1 MQQIATE
8 SRYFNT
14 AFEQNLELAKGF
26 LALDYVVFQ
35 HMMFKMP
42 RFASRI
48 ILLLRLKMFLLHHF
62 FFGKVSRRHQL
73 ILIFLHLVVPKSIVT
88 VKFKIEVPTL
98 IEIADLIL
106 LYSTPICCGPG
117 LN

>member
-1 MQQIATE
+1 MQKIATE

-42 RFASRI
+42 RFASFTI
-48 ILLLRLKMFLLHHF
+48 ENVFVTPF

>member
-1 MQQIATE
+1 MQKIATE

-48 ILLLRLKMFLLHHF
+48 ILLLRLKMFLFAFWKSFSAASAHF
-62 FFGKVSRRHQL
+62 DFSSPRR
-73 ILIFLHLVVPKSIVT
+73 S
-88 VKFKIEVPTL
+88 KIYSDS
-98 IEIADLIL
+98 EI
-106 LYSTPICCGPG
+106 
-117 LN
+117 